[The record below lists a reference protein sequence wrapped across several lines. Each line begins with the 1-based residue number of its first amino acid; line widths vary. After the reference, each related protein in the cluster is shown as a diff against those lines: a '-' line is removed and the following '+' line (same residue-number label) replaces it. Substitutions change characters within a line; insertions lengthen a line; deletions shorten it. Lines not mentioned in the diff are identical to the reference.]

1 MKKNVL
7 QFTLCLAA
15 IALVYTS
22 CKKDDNTTGSTTS
35 TTSTTAT
42 TSSTSSTSTTSTTPT
57 LYTRVGGT
65 TMVNDPSNPGQMIEK
80 GRLTLRA
87 VVDSSIFVIAADTQ
101 MAKYFPTLFAEL
113 GMGNTSGLAALSE
126 NFTDFMC
133 YATGSTN
140 ANYAYTGKNMT
151 DAHNPATNSRMGLKA
166 NAADFDKFVGDIG
179 VGLAQ
184 NGVTAQNNPDLVNDL
199 VALLY
204 TTKSA
209 IVQR

>member
-1 MKKNVL
+1 MKKQL
-7 QFTLCLAA
+7 LTLTVCLVGLS
-15 IALVYTS
+15 LVYTS
-22 CKKDDNTTGSTTS
+22 CKKEDDSSSSTNSTTTSTSTTS
-35 TTSTTAT
+35 TTSTTGT
-42 TSSTSSTSTTSTTPT
+42 PTPT

-65 TMVNDPSNPGQMIEK
+65 TMVADPNNPGQMIEQ

-101 MAKYFPTLFAEL
+101 LAKYFPVLFMEL
-113 GMGNTSGLAALSE
+113 GNGNTSGLTALSE

-133 YATGSTN
+133 AATGATN
-140 ANYAYTGKNMT
+140 PAYAYNGKSMQA
-151 DAHNPATNSRMGLKA
+151 AHDPASNSRMGLKA
-166 NAADFDKFVGDIG
+166 DAADFDKFVGDIG
-179 VGLAQ
+179 AGLAQ
-184 NGVTAQNNPDLVNDL
+184 NGVTSANNKQLVDDL

>member
-1 MKKNVL
+1 
-7 QFTLCLAA
+7 
-15 IALVYTS
+15 
-22 CKKDDNTTGSTTS
+22 
-35 TTSTTAT
+35 
-42 TSSTSSTSTTSTTPT
+42 
-57 LYTRVGGT
+57 
-65 TMVNDPSNPGQMIEK
+65 MVNDPSNPGQMIEK

-87 VVDSSIFVIAADTQ
+87 VVDSSILVIAGDTQ

-113 GMGNTSGLAALSE
+113 GMGNASGLAALSE

-133 YATGSTN
+133 YATGSKN

-151 DAHNPATNSRMGLKA
+151 DAHNPSTNSRMGLKA
-166 NAADFDKFVGDIG
+166 DAADFDKFVGDIG

-184 NGVTAQNNPDLVNDL
+184 NGVTAQNNAQLVNDL

>member
-1 MKKNVL
+1 MKK
-7 QFTLCLAA
+7 QFLLLALCATSVGF
-15 IALVYTS
+15 IYTS
-22 CKKDDNTTGSTTS
+22 CKKDDTTSSTTGTS

-42 TSSTSSTSTTSTTPT
+42 TSTTGTTNPT

-65 TMVNDPSNPGQMIEK
+65 TMVNDPKNPGTMIEQ

-87 VVDSSIFVIAADTQ
+87 VVDSSILVIAADTQ
-101 MAKYFPTLFAEL
+101 MAKYFPVLFAEL
-113 GMGNTSGLAALSE
+113 GAGNTSGLTALSK

-133 YATGSTN
+133 FATGATN
-140 ANYAYTGKNMT
+140 TAYAYTGKSMK
-151 DAHNPATNSRMGLKA
+151 DAHDPAKHNRMGLKA
-166 NAADFDKFVGDIG
+166 NSADFDKFVGDIG

-184 NGVTAQNNPDLVNDL
+184 NGVTAANNKQLVDDL

-204 TTKSA
+204 TTKND

>member
-1 MKKNVL
+1 MKKRV
-7 QFTLCLAA
+7 FTFTACLTLM
-15 IALVYTS
+15 ALVYSS
-22 CKKDDNTTGSTTS
+22 CKKDDTSTSNTTTS
-35 TTSTTAT
+35 TTSTT
-42 TSSTSSTSTTSTTPT
+42 SSTSPT

-65 TMVNDPSNPGQMIEK
+65 TMVNDPSNPGMMIEK

-87 VVDSSIFVIAADTQ
+87 VVDSSILVIAGDTQ

-113 GMGNTSGLAALSE
+113 GMNNTSGLAALSE

-133 YATGSTN
+133 YATGSKN
-140 ANYAYTGKNMT
+140 PDYAYHGKNMH
-151 DAHNPATNSRMGLKA
+151 DAHDPAVNGRMGVKA

-179 VGLAQ
+179 IGLAQ
-184 NGVTAQNNPDLVNDL
+184 NGVTAQNNEKLVNDL

>member
-1 MKKNVL
+1 MKKNL
-7 QFTLCLAA
+7 FILTACLASM
-15 IALVYTS
+15 ALVYTS
-22 CKKDDNTTGSTTS
+22 CKKDDDKTSDTTTTTTSTTGSTTPS
-35 TTSTTAT
+35 
-42 TSSTSSTSTTSTTPT
+42 

-65 TMVNDPSNPGQMIEK
+65 AMVSDPANPGQMIEK

-87 VVDSSIFVIAADTQ
+87 VVDSSILVIAGDTQ

-113 GMGNTSGLAALSE
+113 GMGNTTGLAALSE

-133 YATGSTN
+133 YATGSKN
-140 ANYAYTGKNMT
+140 ANYAYTGKSMH
-151 DAHNPATNSRMGLKA
+151 DAHDPSVNGRMGLKA
-166 NAADFDKFVGDIG
+166 DAADFDKFVGDIG

-184 NGVTAQNNPDLVNDL
+184 NGVTAQNNAKLVNDL
-199 VALLY
+199 VTLLY